1 MMIPALRERRRHDRQ
16 VIQPRLYVALNAS
29 RTGGISNDLS
39 EGGMSL
45 DLIGPRLAGSDVVLS
60 FDLAEMG
67 QRFEAKGRIAWSIE
81 RKSQNRVGLKFT
93 EVSEDSRYHLKKWF
107 GKKVVV
113 PQAPQDVAAQDRV
126 RGVAPVQK
134 SATPLD
140 RVGPIGSASDLA
152 ARSFVVPSL
161 GDSASRS
168 GDRMITTAAEARS
181 GGASI
186 AQPNAQN
193 GNGAS
198 TVTQPQSSNGAS
210 TVTQPQSS
218 VSEKKPEDLR
228 ATALRASFQRAQAA
242 PVVIPPVE
250 SKPFDLGLLRR
261 WLFVAF
267 GAFVLLVAL
276 VAARWVYTSPALNDV
291 TPETLRKMIGNVLN
305 PPTDKY
311 GADKIL
317 QNIPNTAKLASR
329 PRHKRR
335 VTDHRE
341 RANGSNADVQVPR
354 SEGFQVM
361 NAQNVITVFPGF
373 GSSESLP
380 LFRRVSAPSEPF
392 VAPIAGFG
400 VWTPTPESRDTKV
413 GLVSVNPSPEV
424 PEKKVIPEYP
434 AMALEKNMQGR
445 VVLRAII
452 GKDGALQNVALTQ
465 EPSLL
470 SEAVLEAVK
479 KWRYQPR
486 YQGGVP
492 VEVET
497 QITIDFEI
505 NVK

>member
-29 RTGGISNDLS
+29 SSGGISNDLS

-45 DLIGPRLAGSDVVLS
+45 ELIGPRLPGNDVVLS
-60 FDLAEMG
+60 FDLAELG

-81 RKSQNRVGLKFT
+81 RENQNRVGLKFT
-93 EVSEDSRYHLKKWF
+93 EVSEDSRYYLKRWL

-126 RGVAPVQK
+126 RSVAPVQK
-134 SATPLD
+134 SATG
-140 RVGPIGSASDLA
+140 VGPIGSASDLA
-152 ARSFVVPSL
+152 ARSFVVPSF

-168 GDRMITTAAEARS
+168 ADRMITTAAEARS

-198 TVTQPQSSNGAS
+198 TVTQPQSS
-210 TVTQPQSS
+210 
-218 VSEKKPEDLR
+218 VSEKEPEDLR
-228 ATALRASFQRAQAA
+228 ANALRASFQRAQAA

-250 SKPFDLGLLRR
+250 TKPFDLGLLRR
-261 WLFVAF
+261 WLFAALA
-267 GAFVLLVAL
+267 AFVLLVAL
-276 VAARWVYTSPALNDV
+276 AAARWVYTSPALNDV

-329 PRHKRR
+329 PRRKKR

-341 RANGSNADVQVPR
+341 RANGSNADVQIPR

-361 NAQNVITVFPGF
+361 NAQNVITVFPDY

-380 LFRRVSAPSEPF
+380 LVRRVSAPSEPF
-392 VAPIAGFG
+392 VTPIAGFG
-400 VWTPTPESRDTKV
+400 VWTPTQESRGNKV
-413 GLVSVNPSPEV
+413 GLVSVNPSPEI

-445 VVLRAII
+445 VVLQAII
-452 GKDGALQNVALTQ
+452 GKDGALQNVELAQ
-465 EPSLL
+465 APSLL

-486 YQGGVP
+486 YQDGVP

-505 NVK
+505 NVR

>member
-16 VIQPRLYVALNAS
+16 VIQRRLYVALNAS
-29 RTGGISNDLS
+29 SSGGISNDLS

-45 DLIGPRLAGSDVVLS
+45 ELIGPPLAGNDVVLS
-60 FDLAEMG
+60 FDLAELG

-81 RKSQNRVGLKFT
+81 RENQNRVGLKFT
-93 EVSEDSRYHLKKWF
+93 EVSEDSRYHLKRWL

-126 RGVAPVQK
+126 RSVAPGQK
-134 SATPLD
+134 SATE
-140 RVGPIGSASDLA
+140 VGPLGSAADLA
-152 ARSFVVPSL
+152 ARSFVVPSF

-168 GDRMITTAAEARS
+168 ADRMITTAAEARS
-181 GGASI
+181 GEAAI
-186 AQPNAQN
+186 AQPKAQN

-198 TVTQPQSSNGAS
+198 TVTQPQSR
-210 TVTQPQSS
+210 
-218 VSEKKPEDLR
+218 VSEKEPEDLR
-228 ATALRASFQRAQAA
+228 ATALRTSFQRAQAA

-250 SKPFDLGLLRR
+250 TKPFDLGLLRR
-261 WLFVAF
+261 CLFAALA
-267 GAFVLLVAL
+267 AFVLLVAL
-276 VAARWVYTSPALNDV
+276 AGARWVYTSPALNDV

-329 PRHKRR
+329 PRHKKR

-341 RANGSNADVQVPR
+341 RANGSNADVQIPR
-354 SEGFQVM
+354 SQRFQVM
-361 NAQNVITVFPGF
+361 NAQNVITVFPGY

-380 LFRRVSAPSEPF
+380 LVRSVSAPSEPF
-392 VAPIAGFG
+392 VTPIAGFG
-400 VWTPTPESRDTKV
+400 VWAPTPESRDTKV

-424 PEKKVIPEYP
+424 PEKKVLPEYP
-434 AMALEKNMQGR
+434 AMALEKNIQGR

-452 GKDGALQNVALTQ
+452 GKDGALQNVALAQ

-470 SEAVLEAVK
+470 SAAVLEAVK

-486 YQGGVP
+486 YQYGVP
-492 VEVET
+492 VEVDT